1 MSEPAL
7 DHVALHVTDV
17 DRSVAFYGEALGWEQ
32 IPRPAFTFPGAWFAI
47 GSAYQLH
54 LIGGKELPDP
64 LPVFG
69 HFAVRCADL
78 DALAERLRSAGLEF
92 RGPNPRPDG
101 WRQVFLRDP
110 DGHLIEFN
118 QPPVG

>member
-1 MSEPAL
+1 MSALVL

-17 DRSVAFYGEALGWEQ
+17 ERSLGFYRDALGWREL
-32 IPRPAFTFPGAWFAI
+32 PRPAFDFPGAWLAI
-47 GSAYQLH
+47 GEHYELH
-54 LIGGKELPDP
+54 LIGGKQLPDP

-69 HFAVRCADL
+69 HYAMRTADIQGI
-78 DALAERLRSAGLEF
+78 AERLRAAGLEF

-101 WRQVFLRDP
+101 WLQIFVRDP

-118 QPPVG
+118 QPPA